1 MLIDE
6 YLIRC
11 AQNGDKEALSKL
23 IGRYY
28 DKIYTY
34 CYHHTSDIQSAEDLC
49 QDTFYSMLKHI
60 EEYRHYSKFQ
70 NYLYIIAGNKCK
82 DYYKKKKP
90 IYLDEIPENITKTDG
105 FETDY
110 EMKELVNML
119 PKELKEVIILR
130 FYQESKFQD
139 IANILQISNS
149 LVKYRVKKAI
159 SFLQEEM
166 ERSGS

>member
-1 MLIDE
+1 MIDE

-11 AQNGDKEALSKL
+11 TQNGDKEALNKL
-23 IGRYY
+23 IERYY

-34 CYHHTSDIQSAEDLC
+34 CYRHTGNIQSAEDLC
-49 QDTFYSMLKHI
+49 QDTFCSMLNNI
-60 EEYRHYSKFQ
+60 EEYRHYNKFQ

-90 IYLDEIPENITKTDG
+90 IYLEEIPENIIQTCEL
-105 FETDY
+105 ETDY
-110 EMKELVNML
+110 EMKEFVNML

-130 FYQESKFQD
+130 FYQELKFQD

-159 SFLQEEM
+159 SFLQGEM
-166 ERSGS
+166 ERSGQ

>member
-1 MLIDE
+1 MIDE

-11 AQNGDKEALSKL
+11 AQNGDKDALNKL

-34 CYHHTSDIQSAEDLC
+34 CYHHTGNIQSAEDLC
-49 QDTFYSMLKHI
+49 QDTFCSMLNHI
-60 EEYRHYSKFQ
+60 EEYRHYNKFQ

-90 IYLDEIPENITKTDG
+90 IYLDEIPENITQTCEL
-105 FETDY
+105 ETDY
-110 EMKELVNML
+110 EMKEFVNTL
-119 PKELKEVIILR
+119 PSELKEVIILR
-130 FYQESKFQD
+130 FYQELKFQD
-139 IANILQISNS
+139 IANILHISNS

-159 SFLQEEM
+159 SLLQEGI
-166 ERSGS
+166 ERS